1 MPCLA
6 VQPDPAPPAPAGPA
20 ARLAYGY
27 VEVVTGPVPA
37 AKTVDIC
44 EARRLFPA
52 AAGRAYFNTAA
63 VGLASGRLADTYHE
77 FIDEWTA
84 IGLDYHQGEQAAGHA
99 RSAVARLIGADAC
112 DIALIPSVSSAAGL
126 VAAQFGP
133 ASPGENI
140 VIGQREY
147 SSNHFPW
154 RQLAGRGYD
163 VRQVPFRNGGLVPE
177 DVGARVDAG
186 TQLVAV
192 SGVQSATGHRSDI
205 AAISGL
211 AREAGAIVFVDGSQ
225 MVGALPV
232 AHDLPHVDVLVTP
245 DHKFLLN
252 AGRGM
257 GYCYL
262 SPAVQGRFTPINA
275 GWRAGRVPFD
285 SFFGPEMNLSA
296 TASRF
301 DTSISW
307 LAAIGNQA
315 ALTIFDD
322 FGPSTIYAR
331 NHELTTKLRAAL
343 TNAGWNP
350 VDLPEHNQSTI
361 VSVPLGDCEPAR
373 LLTALSEQGI
383 ICSAR
388 DGNLRLA
395 IHFYNHEDDIER
407 LTTALTSATCK
418 RTVR

>member
-1 MPCLA
+1 MT
-6 VQPDPAPPAPAGPA
+6 D
-20 ARLAYGY
+20 
-27 VEVVTGPVPA
+27 PVPA
-37 AKTVDIC
+37 AQVADIC
-44 EARRLFPA
+44 DARRLFPA
-52 AAGRAYFNTAA
+52 TAGRAYFNTAA
-63 VGLASGRLADTYHE
+63 VGLASRRLAGTYHE
-77 FIDEWTA
+77 FIDEWAVT
-84 IGLDYHQGEQAAGHA
+84 GLDYSRGEQAAGEA
-99 RSAVARLIGADAC
+99 RSAVARLIGADAA

-133 ASPGENI
+133 AGPGESI

-154 RQLAGRGYD
+154 RQLASKGYD
-163 VRQVPFRNGGLVPE
+163 VRQVPFRNGGLEP
-177 DVGARVDAG
+177 DDIARRVDAG
-186 TQLVAV
+186 TRLVAF

-205 AAISGL
+205 AAISAL
-211 AREAGAIVFVDGSQ
+211 ARAAGAIVFVDGSQ
-225 MVGALPV
+225 MIGALPV
-232 AHDLPHVDVLVTP
+232 ARDLQHVDVLVAP

-262 SPAVQGRFTPINA
+262 SPAAQARFTPVNA
-275 GWRAGRVPFD
+275 GWRAGSVPLD

-301 DTSISW
+301 DSSISW

-322 FGPSTIYAR
+322 FGPGTIYAR
-331 NHELTTKLRAAL
+331 NHELTAKLRAAL
-343 TNAGWNP
+343 TGIGWDP
-350 VDLPEHNQSTI
+350 VDLPGQNRSTI
-361 VSVPLGDCEPAR
+361 VSVPLGDSGASR
-373 LLTALSEQGI
+373 LPIALSEQGV

-395 IHFYNHEDDIER
+395 VHFYNHEDDIER
-407 LTTALTSATCK
+407 LVTTLTSADW
-418 RTVR
+418 RSAVN

>member
-1 MPCLA
+1 
-6 VQPDPAPPAPAGPA
+6 VTDPISA
-20 ARLAYGY
+20 AR
-27 VEVVTGPVPA
+27 A
-37 AKTVDIC
+37 AGIC

-52 AAGRAYFNTAA
+52 TAGRVYFNTAA
-63 VGLASGRLADTYHE
+63 VGLASRRLADTYHE
-77 FIDEWTA
+77 FIDQWTTV
-84 IGLDYHQGEQAAGHA
+84 GLDYGHGEQAAGNA
-99 RSAVARLIGADAC
+99 RSAVARLIGAGASDV
-112 DIALIPSVSSAAGL
+112 ALIPSVSSAAGL

-154 RQLAGRGYD
+154 RQLAGKGYE
-163 VRQVPFRNGGLVPE
+163 VRQVPFRNGGLEPE
-177 DVGARVDAG
+177 DVGERVDAG
-186 TQLVAV
+186 TQLVAF

-205 AAISGL
+205 AAISGM
-211 AREAGAIVFVDGSQ
+211 ARKAGAIVFVDGSQ

-232 AHDLPHVDVLVTP
+232 ARDLRHVDVLVAP

-275 GWRAGRVPFD
+275 GWRAGSVPLD
-285 SFFGPEMNLSA
+285 SFFGPQMNLSA

-301 DTSISW
+301 DNSISW

-315 ALTIFDD
+315 ALTIFAE
-322 FGPSTIYAR
+322 FGPGTIYAR
-331 NHELTTKLRAAL
+331 NHELTAKLRAAL
-343 TNAGWNP
+343 TNVGCDP
-350 VDLPEHNQSTI
+350 VDLPEQNRSTI
-361 VSVPLGDCEPAR
+361 VSVPLGDSEPSR
-373 LLTALSEQGI
+373 LLSALSEQGI

-407 LTTALTSATCK
+407 LVTTLTSANW
-418 RTVR
+418 RRAVH

>member
-1 MPCLA
+1 MT
-6 VQPDPAPPAPAGPA
+6 D
-20 ARLAYGY
+20 
-27 VEVVTGPVPA
+27 PVPA
-37 AKTVDIC
+37 ARAADIC
-44 EARRLFPA
+44 SARRLFPA
-52 AAGRAYFNTAA
+52 TADRVYFNTAA
-63 VGLASGRLADTYHE
+63 VGLASRRLADTYHE

-84 IGLDYHQGEQAAGHA
+84 TGLDYSRGERAAGAA
-99 RSAVARLIGADAC
+99 RSAVARLIGADVS
-112 DIALIPSVSSAAGL
+112 DIALIPSVSSTAGL

-133 ASPGENI
+133 AHPGQSI

-154 RQLAGRGYD
+154 RQLAGKGYD
-163 VRQVPFRNGGLVPE
+163 VRQVPFRNGGLEPE
-177 DVGARVDAG
+177 DVAERVDAD
-186 TQLVAV
+186 TQLVAF

-205 AAISGL
+205 ATISGL
-211 AREAGAIVFVDGSQ
+211 VREAGAIVFVDGSQ

-232 AHDLPHVDVLVTP
+232 ARDLRHVDVLVAP

-262 SPAVQGRFTPINA
+262 SPAVQARFTPVSA
-275 GWRAGRVPFD
+275 GWRAGSVPFD
-285 SFFGPEMNLSA
+285 SFFGPGMNLSA

-301 DTSISW
+301 DSSISW

-315 ALTIFDD
+315 ALSIFDN
-322 FGPSTIYAR
+322 FGPGAIYAR

-343 TNAGWNP
+343 TNIGWDP
-350 VDLPEHNQSTI
+350 VDLPEQNRSTI
-361 VSVPLGDCEPAR
+361 VSIPLGDSGPSW
-373 LLTALSEQGI
+373 LLRALSEQGI

-407 LTTALTSATCK
+407 LVTTLTSASRK
-418 RTVR
+418 RARS

>member
-1 MPCLA
+1 
-6 VQPDPAPPAPAGPA
+6 
-20 ARLAYGY
+20 
-27 VEVVTGPVPA
+27 VTDPVPA
-37 AKTVDIC
+37 AQVADIC
-44 EARRLFPA
+44 DARRLFPA
-52 AAGRAYFNTAA
+52 TAGLAYFNTAA
-63 VGLASGRLADTYHE
+63 VGLASRRLAGTYHE
-77 FIDEWTA
+77 FIDEWAAT
-84 IGLDYHQGEQAAGHA
+84 GLDYSRGEQAAGKA
-99 RSAVARLIGADAC
+99 RSAVARLIGADAA

-133 ASPGENI
+133 ATPGESI

-154 RQLAGRGYD
+154 RQLASKGYD
-163 VRQVPFRNGGLVPE
+163 IRQVPFRNGGLEP
-177 DVGARVDAG
+177 DDIARQVDTG
-186 TQLVAV
+186 TRLVAF

-211 AREAGAIVFVDGSQ
+211 ARAAGAIVFVDGSQ
-225 MVGALPV
+225 MIGALPV
-232 AHDLPHVDVLVTP
+232 ARDLQHVDVLVAP

-262 SPAVQGRFTPINA
+262 SPAAQARFTPVSA
-275 GWRAGRVPFD
+275 GWRAGSVPFD
-285 SFFGPEMNLSA
+285 SFFGPQMNLSA

-301 DTSISW
+301 DSSISW

-322 FGPSTIYAR
+322 FGPGTIYAR
-331 NHELTTKLRAAL
+331 NHELTAKLRAAL
-343 TNAGWNP
+343 TGIGWDP
-350 VDLPEHNQSTI
+350 VDLPGQNRSTI
-361 VSVPLGDCEPAR
+361 VSVPLGDSGASR
-373 LLTALSEQGI
+373 LPIALSEQGV

-395 IHFYNHEDDIER
+395 VHFYNHEDDIER
-407 LTTALTSATCK
+407 LVTTLTSADW
-418 RTVR
+418 RSAVN